1 MWRTFCSGTSLSSEK
16 GCVDKVVTSV
26 FCALSHLSTS
36 EGRLNYAGCWQCVAC
51 VYLLYSELWLEEGS
65 ISVLE
70 LCSYLCFSSW
80 GVPSMQT
87 MPLAT
92 PHLLLGPSE
101 GNQTQ
106 TCICACTLL
115 LSGSLTVPVSQ
126 GRVLICF
133 EACLPFPFWGES
145 LFSLCG
151 SWPSRV

>member
-26 FCALSHLSTS
+26 FYTLSHLSTS
-36 EGRLNYAGCWQCVAC
+36 EGRLNYAGCWQCLAC
-51 VYLLYSELWLEEGS
+51 VCVCLLYSELWLDEGS

-70 LCSYLCFSSW
+70 LCSYLCFLSW
-80 GVPSMQT
+80 GVPSIQT

-106 TCICACTLL
+106 TCIVCLYSPLRFSYSACISGKSSYLL
-115 LSGSLTVPVSQ
+115 EKRHLRSML
-126 GRVLICF
+126 
-133 EACLPFPFWGES
+133 A
-145 LFSLCG
+145 FSRLR
-151 SWPSRV
+151 WKPIFLMW